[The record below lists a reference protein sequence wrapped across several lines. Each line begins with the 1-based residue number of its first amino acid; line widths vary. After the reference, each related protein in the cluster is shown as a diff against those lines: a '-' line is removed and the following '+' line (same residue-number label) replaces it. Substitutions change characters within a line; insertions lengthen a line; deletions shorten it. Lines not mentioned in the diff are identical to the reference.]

1 MFLKRLM
8 AFVLLACSGA
18 LCCWAE
24 DIFAPTMVSIDMN
37 SSTRAVI
44 RYSASRRAYRSST
57 SASSA
62 SSYRVLPTIN
72 ASNLFQTR
80 KTSAVATSF
89 GGGSSY
95 SSMGATRTSS
105 SSSTVSE
112 PFSSGSVG
120 SVSVPVGGFSGPA
133 MAPSGPAIGQL
144 TPLTDEIW
152 TFSALLVL
160 YFAVTMVR
168 RRKRSAQ
175 EK

>member
-1 MFLKRLM
+1 MFLRRLM
-8 AFVLLACSGA
+8 VFVLLACSGA

-24 DIFAPTMVSIDMN
+24 DIFAPTMVSIDMS
-37 SSTRAVI
+37 SSTRAVS

-62 SSYRVLPTIN
+62 RSYSVLPTIN
-72 ASNLFQTR
+72 SSNLFQR
-80 KTSAVATSF
+80 KKTTAVATAF
-89 GGGSSY
+89 GGNSY
-95 SSMGATRTSS
+95 SSMGVTHTSS
-105 SSSTVSE
+105 AATSSVTE
-112 PFSSGSVG
+112 PFSTSGVG
-120 SVSVPVGGFSGPA
+120 SVSVPVGGISGPA
-133 MAPSGPAIGQL
+133 MAPSGDPIGQL

-168 RRKRSAQ
+168 RRKRAAQ